1 MADFYH
7 ARACMTRKRI
17 STLTST
23 RMRALCGKIF
33 FCNRDGGDVCR
44 DQSNVVCACA
54 CYMMHATVASEEN
67 ADFRNSRRYCEKCTK
82 FESWRHCCLQIKGRM
97 SVEYFNGSQRC

>member
-33 FCNRDGGDVCR
+33 FCNRDAGDVCS
-44 DQSNVVCACA
+44 DASNVVCACV
-54 CYMMHATVASEEN
+54 CYMIHATVV
-67 ADFRNSRRYCEKCTK
+67 RNEPTE
-82 FESWRHCCLQIKGRM
+82 F
-97 SVEYFNGSQRC
+97 